1 MAIGMFSIPTIREE
15 IVALRQADLDR
26 EIDARQLE
34 LLALETKSRALTA
47 SRAEVTERA
56 LSHRHW
62 PLRPA
67 HTH

>member
-1 MAIGMFSIPTIREE
+1 MSVGMFCIPTVREE
-15 IVALRQADLDR
+15 IVALQQADVVR

-34 LLALETKSRALTA
+34 LLARESKSEARRA
-47 SRAEVTERA
+47 SRAEATEKP